1 MPERS
6 DTAIVVALTVFVA
19 AIDQLTKFFV
29 VSNIGRGRRTS
40 KVEILHG
47 WLALEYT
54 ENRGAAFGLLAGV
67 APVLTWVSILI
78 MTGLLW
84 HYYRQ
89 IRPPLWHTLAIG
101 AIAGGAL
108 GNLVD
113 RVRLG
118 HVIDFVSVGPWPNF
132 NVADSAITVG
142 ALVLLW
148 GLTRPL
154 PEHGVTRPID
164 QEN

>member
-6 DTAIVVALTVFVA
+6 DAGLVIGLAASVA
-19 AIDQLTKFFV
+19 AIDQLTKFLV
-29 VSNIGRGRRTS
+29 VSKIGPGRWES
-40 KVEILHG
+40 QVEILKG

-54 ENRGAAFGLLAGV
+54 ENRGAAFGVLAGI
-67 APVLTWVSILI
+67 APVLTWVSIAIL
-78 MTGLLW
+78 TGLLW
-84 HYYRQ
+84 HFGRQ
-89 IRPPLWHTLAIG
+89 TRPPLWHTLAIG

-108 GNLVD
+108 GNLFD

-154 PEHGVTRPID
+154 SEHGITRPID
-164 QEN
+164 

>member
-6 DTAIVVALTVFVA
+6 DAAIVVALIATVAV
-19 AIDQLTKFFV
+19 IDQLTKFLV
-29 VSNIGRGRRTS
+29 VSMIGPDRWES
-40 KVEILHG
+40 EVEILDG

-54 ENRGAAFGLLAGV
+54 ENRGAAFGLLSGL
-67 APVLTWVSILI
+67 APVLTGVSIAIL
-78 MTGLLW
+78 TGLLW
-84 HYYRQ
+84 HYCRQ
-89 IRPPLWHTLAIG
+89 TRPPLWHTLAIG

-148 GLTRPL
+148 GLTRP
-154 PEHGVTRPID
+154 PSGHGLARPID
-164 QEN
+164 QES